1 MNKAPSH
8 LKAILVA
15 LLVTTVWSTSWVLI
29 KIGLEEIPALTFAGL
44 RYVIAF
50 ICLLPFVFR
59 KETKEEIRNLAV
71 TDWLKLAFFGVVL
84 YTFAQGGQFLALSYL
99 PSVSVSLILNL
110 TSIFVAFSS
119 IVVLKEKPSVLQWSG
134 VGINL
139 LGILIYF
146 YPGAFQG
153 AEWLGIFF
161 AVLCLT
167 MNIGGAIM
175 GRGINRD
182 RRFSPLLVTVVSMGF
197 GSILMLSLGLII
209 QGLPE
214 ISLKSWGI
222 ILLLAVFN
230 TAFAFTLWN
239 YTLQT
244 LTATESSLI
253 NSTMVI
259 QVAILTWIFLG
270 ERLDIKEIIGLILA
284 ALGVFIVQ
292 LRFMRKPA

>member
-1 MNKAPSH
+1 MNSAPSH
-8 LKAILVA
+8 LKAILLG
-15 LLVTTVWSTSWVLI
+15 LLVTTIWSTSWVLI

-44 RYVIAF
+44 RYVFAF
-50 ICLLPFVFR
+50 LCLLPFVFSTGTR
-59 KETKEEIRNLAV
+59 QEAKSLSGS
-71 TDWLKLAFFGVVL
+71 DWLRLAFFGVIL
-84 YTFAQGGQFLALSYL
+84 YTFAQGGQFLALAYL

-119 IVVLKEKPSVLQWSG
+119 IIVLKEKPSALQWSG
-134 VGINL
+134 VGVNL

-146 YPGAFQG
+146 YPGGFQG

-167 MNIGGAIM
+167 MNIAGAIM
-175 GRGINRD
+175 GRGVNRG
-182 RRFSPLLVTVVSMGF
+182 RQFSPLLVTVISMGF
-197 GSILMLSLGLII
+197 GSILMLVLGLIF

-222 ILLLAVFN
+222 IVLLAVIN

-270 ERLDIKEIIGLILA
+270 ERLDTKEIIGLILA

-292 LRFMRKPA
+292 IRFMRKTA